1 MKKLYLMRHGHS
13 PTSAEA
19 GVKTDAQRPLSDKGR
34 ADARRVAEAL
44 IKRGARPALILHS
57 PLLRAV
63 QTAAAAAAALKCPA
77 ESFVPLD
84 NTLHPQDVIA
94 ALRERAADFDEVL
107 AIGHQPQIGEV
118 AALLTG
124 ETFEFRPAGLVAV
137 EDGSAPRALWSLGA
151 EEAG

>member
-19 GVKTDAQRPLSDKGR
+19 GVRTDALRPLSDKGR

-44 IKRGARPALILHS
+44 LKRGGRPALILHS

-63 QTAAAAAAALKCPA
+63 QTAAAAAAALKSPVEA
-77 ESFVPLD
+77 FVPLD
-84 NTLHPQDVIA
+84 NTLPPQEVLA
-94 ALRERAADFDEVL
+94 ALQKRADGVDEVL
-107 AIGHQPQIGEV
+107 AVGHQPQIGEL
-118 AALLTG
+118 AALLTDQA
-124 ETFEFRPAGLVAV
+124 FEFRPAGLVAV
-137 EDGSAPRALWSLGA
+137 ELGPRPRALWSLSA